1 MRVSASLLALA
12 LALSAA
18 RADTP
23 AAKPAPTK
31 PAPVKPAAPPP
42 SGRPVKQESR
52 AELEA
57 EVEQLRAENVKL
69 RADLDRLVKREK
81 DRAKR
86 LEDSTGAPATT
97 LK

>member
-1 MRVSASLLALA
+1 MRAHHIAVVLALA
-12 LALSAA
+12 LAPVAG
-18 RADTP
+18 RADVP
-23 AAKPAPTK
+23 KPAPTK
-31 PAPVKPAAPPP
+31 PAPKPPAAPK
-42 SGRPVKQESR
+42 PVKSETR

-69 RADLDRLVKREK
+69 RAEVDQLNAKEA

-86 LEDSTGAPATT
+86 LEKTLGGGPSTQ